1 MPLDFNEIRQLL
13 ATIAQTDIAEVTLKS
28 ENFELT
34 VRKAVSISNHML
46 SVGQA
51 TLGGVVGSGLS
62 SGLPTNQVTTSQ
74 VTEVGTGRLFENAAT
89 GTQLQLSVNTPST
102 IDQRLVEVPSPMV
115 GTFYRAPA
123 PGEAPF
129 VEVGDRVRKG
139 QTVCIIEA
147 MKLMNE
153 IEAEVSGQVMEI
165 LLQNG
170 DPVEYGQPLMRINP
184 D

>member
-28 ENFELT
+28 DDFELT
-34 VRKAVSISNHML
+34 VRKGVNH
-46 SVGQA
+46 SVLPADQ
-51 TLGGVVGSGLS
+51 TLGGVVSPGLTPVSPIAASQTAPIQLPEVPSSRDTAGSPSPLANAS
-62 SGLPTNQVTTSQ
+62 SS
-74 VTEVGTGRLFENAAT
+74 RY
-89 GTQLQLSVNTPST
+89 
-102 IDQRLVEVPSPMV
+102 VEVESPMV

-129 VEVGDRVRKG
+129 VEVGDRVKAG
-139 QTVCIIEA
+139 QSVCIIEA

-165 LLQNG
+165 LVQNG
-170 DPVEYGQPLMRINP
+170 EPVEYGQPLMRINP

>member
-1 MPLDFNEIRQLL
+1 VALDFNEIRQLL

-28 ENFELT
+28 DDFELT
-34 VRKAVSISNHML
+34 VRKAVSMSNHVV

-51 TLGGVVGSGLS
+51 AVSSAVGAGVMTVASSPVSTPNLATERVLDNAVAGSS
-62 SGLPTNQVTTSQ
+62 VP
-74 VTEVGTGRLFENAAT
+74 
-89 GTQLQLSVNTPST
+89 LSVNAPSA
-102 IDQRLVEVPSPMV
+102 IDQRLVEVDSPMV

-123 PGEAPF
+123 PSEAPF

-165 LLQNG
+165 LVQNG
-170 DPVEYGQPLMRINP
+170 EPVEYNQPLMRINP